1 MSDEKNQ
8 SKDNSQG
15 IVVLLVTG
23 LLTII
28 TTVVGEV
35 LKGYWSTQLADKD
48 FHSKLILDALKSNNL
63 EERKNSLQFLVT
75 TNLITDSNLKSGI
88 TQSIQNNNIPRFI
101 PYDSFDSSGITSVPS
116 AKQQVI
122 QKDPTLKSSKLALVG
137 LKVRSGDII
146 DAITPIFAEIT
157 PNLNFE
163 KKQEGQRIG
172 GTGGSET
179 LLEKEGYIIT
189 GINYERGNYFGR
201 DEVIHIQL
209 IWSKLTPQGIDQNA
223 KFVSPKIGS
232 GNFATVSQSKELRT
246 KPENYISDLSSNIS
260 THTGGGTVLND
271 LYIKQEN
278 IDTLKH

>member
-48 FHSKLILDALKSNNL
+48 FHSKLVLDALKSNNL
-63 EERKNSLQFLVT
+63 EERKSSLQFLVT
-75 TNLITDSNLKSGI
+75 TNLITDPNLRSGI

-101 PYDSFDSSGITSVPS
+101 SYDSFDSSGISSVPS

-122 QKDPTLKSSKLALVG
+122 NKNPTLKSSNLALVG

-157 PNLNFE
+157 PNLGFG
-163 KKQEGQRIG
+163 KKEEGERIG
-172 GTGGSET
+172 GAGGSET

-189 GINYERGNYFGR
+189 GINLERGNYFGR
-201 DEVIHIQL
+201 DEVIHIQV

-223 KFVSPKIGS
+223 TIVSQKLGS
-232 GNFATVSQSKELRT
+232 GNFTTASQPQDLRT
-246 KPENYISDLSSNIS
+246 KPGNYISDLNSNIS
-260 THTGGGTVLND
+260 SHTDGGKFLNY
-271 LYIKQEN
+271 LYIKEEN
-278 IDTLKH
+278 IYTVKH